1 MARTGPKGKPPTLK
15 VVSGTYQP
23 CRRREPVVEAI
34 PGMPVKPAWLK
45 GRAAKLWAE
54 KVETYRARGQ
64 AVAGCESALAQY
76 CALEAA
82 LIDQY
87 QKRMIPPVAQVNAF
101 RILAAEFYDTPAS
114 QIVPTRQPGAA
125 ASKFSA
131 HRQRPP
137 RPGEGGGDA

>member
-1 MARTGPKGKPPTLK
+1 MARTGPKGKPPALK
-15 VVSGTYQP
+15 VVSGTDQP
-23 CRRREPVVEAI
+23 CRRREPVVETI

-54 KVETYRARGQ
+54 KVETYRVRGQ

-114 QIVPTRQPGAA
+114 QIAPTRQQGSTAG
-125 ASKFSA
+125 KFSA
-131 HRQRPP
+131 HRKRQTP
-137 RPGEGGGDA
+137 PGEEGGDA